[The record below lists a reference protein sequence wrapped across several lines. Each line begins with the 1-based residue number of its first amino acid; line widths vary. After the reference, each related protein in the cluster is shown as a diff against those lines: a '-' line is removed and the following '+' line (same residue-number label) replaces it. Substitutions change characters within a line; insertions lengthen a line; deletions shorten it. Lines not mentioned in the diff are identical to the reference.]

1 MKQIKS
7 LFFLLILFI
16 LNGCTLY
23 QKPKIAP
30 LEVPKHFKIPVKITN
45 KNLKDD
51 WWNNFHDN
59 QLNQLVAW
67 ALKENLN
74 YQIAIKNI
82 QISQTYVTQAAS
94 ALLPQ
99 VNLNFD
105 ATRIKLSRNAINTFG
120 TANNLGSNNPSVPLR
135 NFSSPFTSIEGF
147 LSASYELDVW
157 NQIHNSVNQA
167 KANTVVSAANSD
179 VIKLTLISDVVNTY
193 FQIVALNT
201 NLANLRQQIY
211 FSNEQLK
218 LTASQFRGGL
228 VDAQSIDDVKI
239 QIESIKINISSL
251 EKQKIILLNSMA
263 YLLGQYPEH
272 FNFPINSL
280 LTNRSFLGLVPKD
293 IPSAVLSRRPDIR
306 GAFYQVVAY
315 GYLEKQN
322 IANFLPSF
330 NLTGN
335 YGFSSPNLK
344 NFLSSG
350 SVFWN
355 YGTNILQPIFDFG
368 LRMSEYKRSKYQFE
382 AAFLNYKNTVINSIS
397 EVDNALSSYQKDY
410 LALQSYQH
418 QSALF
423 KDKLRITT
431 AQYKSG
437 LADDSSYLTT
447 SLTALQTNYNLAN
460 QQFLVLQDIV
470 QVYKT
475 LGLGL
480 STEHQPDSHG
490 IHHAKKYL

>member
-1 MKQIKS
+1 MKPIKS
-7 LFFLLILFI
+7 LFFLVTLLIL
-16 LNGCTLY
+16 NNCTLY

-30 LEVPKHFKIPVKITN
+30 LEVPKHFKTSIKFTN
-45 KNLKDD
+45 KNINNS
-51 WWNNFHDN
+51 WWTNFHDKK
-59 QLNQLVAW
+59 LNQLVAW
-67 ALKENLN
+67 AIKENLN

-105 ATRIKLSRNAINTFG
+105 ATRIKLSKNAINTFG
-120 TANNLGSNNPSVPLR
+120 TANNLGSTNPSVPLR

-147 LSASYELDVW
+147 VSASYELDVW

-193 FQIVALNT
+193 FQILALNS

-211 FSNEQLK
+211 FSNELLK
-218 LTASQFRGGL
+218 LTMSQFKGGL
-228 VDAQSIDDVKI
+228 VDAQSIDDVKN

-251 EKQKIILLNSMA
+251 EKQKAILLNSMA

-272 FNFPINSL
+272 FNFPINNL
-280 LTNRSFLGLVPKD
+280 LINHSFTGLVPKD
-293 IPSAVLSRRPDIR
+293 IPAAVLCRRPDIR
-306 GAFYQVVAY
+306 GAFYQVVSY

-350 SVFWN
+350 SIFWN

-382 AAFLNYKNTVINSIS
+382 SAFLNYKNTVINAIR

-410 LALQSYQH
+410 LALQSYQL
-418 QSALF
+418 QSKIF
-423 KDKLRITT
+423 IDKLRITA
-431 AQYKSG
+431 AQYKGG
-437 LADDSSYLTT
+437 LVDDSSYLTT
-447 SLTALQTNYNLAN
+447 NLGALQTNYNLAT
-460 QQFLVLQDIV
+460 QQTLVLQDIV
-470 QVYKT
+470 QIYKT

-480 STEHQPDSHG
+480 STKDQPYIHG
-490 IHHAKKYL
+490 MHHVKKYS